1 MEQLDKYGF
10 DHPTNTIVS
19 GPSGSGKS
27 QILAQIL
34 GCADYIFDP
43 SPVKRILFYREDQ
56 TIYDQ
61 WYESGLI
68 THKQKGMPERD
79 ELMSLISENKD
90 GGGSL
95 VFFDDCASFI
105 EENKEDFNYYFTV
118 ASHHYKTSFFL
129 VLHSLFSP
137 ALRILSLNTHRFIL
151 TQSPR
156 DVGQVRTL
164 ASQSFPGRTQFVV
177 DAYEDSTDRE
187 FGFLIMD
194 FSPRCDKRLRVVGN
208 IFSKEPISVYQCKK
222 VGKSH
227 SDKMEKAFKKQALI
241 PWSDYLNLQ
250 EKQAKNGTLCNHQ
263 SCRQG
268 DQCTSPSIRNVYSVI
283 SPTDSSDRGIHNN
296 NNSKQ
301 QSSKEEPVEQAA
313 GPPSQLH
320 AVTQS
325 PGGGRPIV
333 QSPVEAFAKPSD
345 SAEQTSALSTPLGAK
360 ESVMV
365 ELKQKLARR
374 DQRNK
379 VESMNTQVSRP
390 IGSRPNPQLGV
401 RDMMMV
407 ELKQRL
413 ASRDQI
419 NQGVVV
425 GARTD
430 LTNDS
435 NSHHQQSAGE
445 GFHTPLESHTASP
458 NLPLEAMHPNSGAV
472 YQYSPPSQSV
482 NETSPMTLA
491 VASNFT
497 PSIPSIDYTS
507 PPIIR
512 ALENESTPV
521 TASENRATS
530 APDSAYPLSLLRDP
544 DVQPNPASFPPSSQ
558 DKRLKKKKLKRTIF
572 KPSPPIESRDQPSE
586 KTKASKRK
594 GTHLSKPRLSL
605 PRKYMKINRG
615 EKRENVNEGKR
626 AKKVLKVRAP
636 PLESTD
642 YDIWQL

>member
-43 SPVKRILFYREDQ
+43 SPVKKILFYREDQ

-79 ELMSLISENKD
+79 ELMSMISENKD

-325 PGGGRPIV
+325 PGGGRPII
-333 QSPVEAFAKPSD
+333 QSPVEAFTKPSD
-345 SAEQTSALSTPLGAK
+345 SAEQTSTPLGAK
-360 ESVMV
+360 ESMMV
-365 ELKQKLARR
+365 ELKQKVARR

-430 LTNDS
+430 LTN
-435 NSHHQQSAGE
+435 SHHQQPGL
-445 GFHTPLESHTASP
+445 HTPIESHPASP
-458 NLPLEAMHPNSGAV
+458 NLPLEAMYPNLEAV
-472 YQYSPPSQSV
+472 SQYSPPGQSL

-491 VASNFT
+491 PAVNFT
-497 PSIPSIDYTS
+497 PSIPSIDHTS
-507 PPIIR
+507 PSVVK
-512 ALENESTPV
+512 ALENKSAPV
-521 TASENRATS
+521 TALENRGMS

-544 DVQPNPASFPPSSQ
+544 DIQPNPASFPPSSQ
-558 DKRLKKKKLKRTIF
+558 DKRLKKTRLKKTIF
-572 KPSPPIESRDQPSE
+572 KPSPPIVSRDQPSE
-586 KTKASKRK
+586 KIKASKRK
-594 GTHLSKPRLSL
+594 GAHLTKPRLTL
-605 PRKYMKINRG
+605 PPKNVKINRG
-615 EKRENVNEGKR
+615 EKRKNISDGKR
-626 AKKVLKVRAP
+626 VKKVLKSRPP
-636 PLESTD
+636 PLETTD
-642 YDIWQL
+642 YDIWRL

>member
-27 QILAQIL
+27 QILSQIL
-34 GCADYIFDP
+34 GCADFIFDP
-43 SPVKRILFYREDQ
+43 PPVKKILFYREDQ
-56 TIYDQ
+56 TLYDQ

-164 ASQSFPGRTQFVV
+164 ASQSFPGRSQFVV

-208 IFSKEPISVYQCKK
+208 IFSQEPISVYQCKK

-250 EKQAKNGTLCNHQ
+250 EKKAKNGTVCNHQ
-263 SCRQG
+263 SCKQG
-268 DQCTSPSIRNVYSVI
+268 DQCTGSSIRNVYSVI
-283 SPTDSSDRGIHNN
+283 SPTDSPDRGIHNN

-301 QSSKEEPVEQAA
+301 QSAKEEPVEQAA
-313 GPPSQLH
+313 GPPPQLH
-320 AVTQS
+320 TIASSAAVEK
-325 PGGGRPIV
+325 PIV
-333 QSPVEAFAKPSD
+333 QSPVEAFTKPSD
-345 SAEQTSALSTPLGAK
+345 RTEQTLGLPISPGAR
-360 ESVMV
+360 ESMMV
-365 ELKQKLARR
+365 ELKQKLASR
-374 DQRNK
+374 DLRTNIGPMNAQVTWP
-379 VESMNTQVSRP
+379 VEAQQD
-390 IGSRPNPQLGV
+390 PQLGV
-401 RDMMMV
+401 RDMMML

-413 ASRDQI
+413 ATRDQR
-419 NQGVVV
+419 NQEELMDS
-425 GARTD
+425 RTD
-430 LTNDS
+430 PTDGSHL
-435 NSHHQQSAGE
+435 HHQQSIGE
-445 GFHTPLESHTASP
+445 GFQRALEPPSSSP
-458 NLPLEAMHPNSGAV
+458 NLPIERADPNTSVVSQYASPSRNGEAF
-472 YQYSPPSQSV
+472 PPRS
-482 NETSPMTLA
+482 
-491 VASNFT
+491 
-497 PSIPSIDYTS
+497 
-507 PPIIR
+507 
-512 ALENESTPV
+512 LENKTTPV
-521 TASENRATS
+521 TALENRGTS
-530 APDSAYPLSLLRDP
+530 APDSAYPLALLRDP
-544 DVQPNPASFPPSSQ
+544 DVHPNPASFPPSSQ
-558 DKRLKKKKLKRTIF
+558 DKRLKKKKLKKTIF
-572 KPSPPIESRDQPSE
+572 KPSPPIEDRNHPGDR
-586 KTKASKRK
+586 TAASKRS
-594 GTHLSKPRLSL
+594 GTHLTKPRSTL
-605 PRKYMKINRG
+605 PPKHVKINRG
-615 EKRENVNEGKR
+615 EKRKNISEEKR
-626 AKKVLKVRAP
+626 TKKVLKTRPP

-642 YDIWQL
+642 YDIWRL

>member
-43 SPVKRILFYREDQ
+43 SPVKKILFYREDQ

-222 VGKSH
+222 IGKSH

-250 EKQAKNGTLCNHQ
+250 EKQARNGTVCNHQ
-263 SCRQG
+263 PCRQG
-268 DQCTSPSIRNVYSVI
+268 GQCAGPSIRNVYGVI
-283 SPTDSSDRGIHNN
+283 SPTDSSDRGFHNN

-301 QSSKEEPVEQAA
+301 QSTKEELVEQAA

-320 AVTQS
+320 AIIPS
-325 PGGGRPIV
+325 DSGGGPIV
-333 QSPVEAFAKPSD
+333 QSPVEPFTQPLD
-345 SAEQTSALSTPLGAK
+345 SMEQTSRLSTPVSAK
-360 ESVMV
+360 ESMMV

-374 DQRNK
+374 NQRNK
-379 VESMNTQVSRP
+379 VEPMNTQISPP
-390 IGSRPNPQLGV
+390 IGPQSDPQLGV
-401 RDMMMV
+401 REMMMI
-407 ELKQRL
+407 ELKERL
-413 ASRDQI
+413 ASGDQI
-419 NQGVVV
+419 SRGEMTD
-425 GARTD
+425 ARTD
-430 LTNDS
+430 LTNES
-435 NSHHQQSAGE
+435 NSHHQQSIGE
-445 GFHTPLESHTASP
+445 GFHTPLESHASSP
-458 NLPLEAMHPNSGAV
+458 NLPLEGIHPNSAAV
-472 YQYSPPSQSV
+472 SQYSPPAQIV
-482 NETSPMTLA
+482 NETPALA
-491 VASNFT
+491 DNFT
-497 PSIPSIDYTS
+497 PSIPSIDYTA
-507 PPIIR
+507 PPIIKT
-512 ALENESTPV
+512 LENKSTPV
-521 TASENRATS
+521 TALENRGTS

-558 DKRLKKKKLKRTIF
+558 DKRLKKKLKRTIF
-572 KPSPPIESRDQPSE
+572 KPSPPIESREQSGV
-586 KTKASKRK
+586 KIKASKRK
-594 GTHLSKPRLSL
+594 GTHLTKPRLTL
-605 PRKYMKINRG
+605 PPKTVKINRG
-615 EKRENVNEGKR
+615 EKRKNVNDGR
-626 AKKVLKVRAP
+626 RVKKVFKSRPP
-636 PLESTD
+636 PLETTD
-642 YDIWQL
+642 YDIWRL